1 MSNVDNTVQW
11 TLDRDGDLSIL
22 AQGKW
27 YGFIGFS
34 HPSEV
39 AEEGYIE
46 GFSDTF
52 LPFLGGDTIFYL
64 DNQDLK
70 TFTFEGDK

>member
-11 TLDRDGDLSIL
+11 TLDRDGDLALL

-27 YGFIGFS
+27 YGFLRLR

-39 AEEGYIE
+39 AEDGYIE

-52 LPFLGGDTIFYL
+52 LPFKDADTIFYL
-64 DNQDLK
+64 NNQDLK
-70 TFTFEGDK
+70 TFTFEGDY